1 MNIFIEIPDEI
12 NSQLAGVKNVNAFI
26 IDALK
31 NALAAQNK
39 TTNDDPLLSVSGIL
53 TYESDDVGSNHDF
66 YIGNS
71 IKND

>member
-1 MNIFIEIPDEI
+1 MNISIEIPDEI
-12 NSQLAGVKNVNAFI
+12 NSQLAGIKNVNDFI

-39 TTNDDPLLSVSGIL
+39 ITNDDPLLSLSGIL
-53 TYESDDVGSNHDF
+53 TYESNDVGKNHDY